1 MNGDKEKERKEIEF
15 EKDKRQEVNYQKD
28 ERQEGSKEILEKEV
42 RPGRR

>member
-28 ERQEGSKEILEKEV
+28 ERQKGSKEILEKEV
-42 RPGRR
+42 QPGRR